1 MEGRHSDPDT
11 MRPQR
16 RPRLSWRATR
26 NTSNLPTPAGRS
38 TCSQRE
44 DNVTTGPSSPRPL
57 PTLPRW
63 HSCPRHPEAILER
76 GQSGPLK
83 TKTCKRPS
91 FSLRKGRVLP
101 KGTVK
106 SSNYIVSILIGLV
119 SLYWPVM
126 LLWGRPDFRDHIKE
140 CFLLR
145 RLQLYSE
152 WISGNYHTFE
162 IRKKKKIPSWGG
174 QGGEEAAPFSLSLL
188 ILRKY
193 LSIQTKLRL
202 QKPGG

>member
-1 MEGRHSDPDT
+1 MKGYKKHISPAHT
-11 MRPQR
+11 
-16 RPRLSWRATR
+16 SRAVHMQ
-26 NTSNLPTPAGRS
+26 S
-38 TCSQRE
+38 RE

-83 TKTCKRPS
+83 TKTCKRLS

-106 SSNYIVSILIGLV
+106 SSNYIVSILIGLN
-119 SLYWPVM
+119 SFP
-126 LLWGRPDFRDHIKE
+126 LLTSYAALRKTRLFRDHIKE
-140 CFLLR
+140 CFLLH

-162 IRKKKKIPSWGG
+162 MRKKKIPSWWG
-174 QGGEEAAPFSLSLL
+174 QEGQEAAPFFLSLL

-193 LSIQTKLRL
+193 LSIRTKLHL

>member
-1 MEGRHSDPDT
+1 MTGTLAGADGRQTLRSRHHEAAAEATFVMKDYKKHISPAHT
-11 MRPQR
+11 
-16 RPRLSWRATR
+16 SRAVHMQ
-26 NTSNLPTPAGRS
+26 S
-38 TCSQRE
+38 RE

-83 TKTCKRPS
+83 TKTCKRLS

-106 SSNYIVSILIGLV
+106 SSNYIVSILIGLN
-119 SLYWPVM
+119 SFP
-126 LLWGRPDFRDHIKE
+126 LLTSYAALRKTRLFRDHIKE
-140 CFLLR
+140 CFLLH

-162 IRKKKKIPSWGG
+162 MRKKKNTFLGG
-174 QGGEEAAPFSLSLL
+174 AGRAGGSTIFPLPAH
-188 ILRKY
+188 
-193 LSIQTKLRL
+193 T
-202 QKPGG
+202 